1 MKIILFDGLCNLCN
15 GTVNIL
21 IHHDTRKQFL
31 FAAQQS
37 NAGKKLMEKHNI
49 PDDLKSV
56 ILIKDDFVFYK
67 SDAVIEIAKLITG
80 WPSLLKYGSIFPKR
94 FRNWVYDL
102 IANNRYQI
110 FGKKDKCVIPSKE
123 NLGRFMV

>member
-15 GTVNIL
+15 GTVSIL
-21 IHHDTRKQFL
+21 IHYDTRKQFL

-37 NAGKKLMEKHNI
+37 NAGKNLIEKHNI
-49 PDDLKSV
+49 PDDLKSI
-56 ILIKDDFVFYK
+56 ILIKDDFFFYK

-80 WPSLLKYGSIFPKR
+80 WPSLLKYGSIFPKS
-94 FRNWVYDL
+94 FRNWVYKV
-102 IANNRYQI
+102 IANNRYRI

-123 NLGRFMV
+123 NLTRFLV